1 MARGRGGHAGERR
14 QRAQAAAVAA
24 LVIPAAASAQTGSV
38 SFVIH
43 NNSDATIDAII
54 YGQSSSDEW
63 SDNILDVQA
72 EPGDSVEITIDD
84 DLEDCMYDFAY
95 SFDDGTAYVERVD
108 MCEINGETYEF
119 TGG

>member
-1 MARGRGGHAGERR
+1 MRNLFLA
-14 QRAQAAAVAA
+14 AAAVAVLA
-24 LVIPAAASAQTGSV
+24 VPAAAQTGAV
-38 SFVIH
+38 SFTIH
-43 NNSDATIDAII
+43 NNSDATIDAIL

-63 SDNILDVQA
+63 SDNILDVQV
-72 EPGDSVEITIDD
+72 EPGDSVEVTVDD